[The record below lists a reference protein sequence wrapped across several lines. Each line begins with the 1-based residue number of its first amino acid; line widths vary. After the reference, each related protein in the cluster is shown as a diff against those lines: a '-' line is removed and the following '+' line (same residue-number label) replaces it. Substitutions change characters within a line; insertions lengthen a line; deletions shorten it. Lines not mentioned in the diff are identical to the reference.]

1 MTNFASVPADATIP
15 KNRCAVIGH
24 PIAHSLSPLLHRRAY
39 ELLGLAD
46 FQYDAIDVDENQLDD
61 FIEHLE
67 DENARGARWVGLSV
81 TAPNKQRLLTHG
93 EPNHLAK
100 QLSAGNTLIF
110 GSPNR
115 VYNTDV
121 TGMIAALGVRS
132 IKRAQT
138 AQLMGNG
145 ATARSTLAALNEL
158 GVEQVQV
165 NARSRERAESS
176 LAELAEGY
184 GIELSYADFDAP
196 AAFDVDLLVNSVPVN
211 LEVSD
216 CERLLAPAA
225 AVFELTYNH
234 YPSNLENCGRE
245 ADKKTLSGMD
255 LLVYQALDQ
264 IELMTGRRPDAEP
277 LLEAGYAALKTDRS
291 VEACSPRER
300 EPKFFPIGY

>member
-1 MTNFASVPADATIP
+1 MTNFASEPADATIQ

-46 FQYDAIDVDENQLDD
+46 FQYDAFDVDENQLDG

-67 DENARGARWVGLSV
+67 DENARGTRWVGLSV
-81 TAPNKQRLLTHG
+81 TAPNKQRLLAHG

-165 NARSRERAESS
+165 NARSRERAEFS

-211 LEVSD
+211 LEVPD

-245 ADKKTLSGMD
+245 AGKKTLSGMD

-277 LLEAGYAALKTDRS
+277 LLEAGYAALKN
-291 VEACSPRER
+291 
-300 EPKFFPIGY
+300 

>member
-1 MTNFASVPADATIP
+1 MTNFASGQGRV
-15 KNRCAVIGH
+15 NRCAVIGH
-24 PIAHSLSPLLHRRAY
+24 PIAHSLSPLLHRTAY
-39 ELLGLAD
+39 AQLGLLD
-46 FQYDAIDVDENQLDD
+46 FRYDAFDVDEHELDD
-61 FIEHLE
+61 FIADLE
-67 DENARGARWVGLSV
+67 AQNRDDARWVGLSV
-81 TAPNKQRLLTHG
+81 TAPNKPGLLSHG
-93 EPNHLAK
+93 VVDPLA
-100 QLSAGNTLIF
+100 QALHAGNTLIF
-110 GSPNR
+110 DSPNR

-165 NARSRERAESS
+165 NARSRERAEFS

-211 LEVSD
+211 LEVPD

-245 ADKKTLSGMD
+245 AGKKTLSGMD

-277 LLEAGYAALKTDRS
+277 LLEAGYAALKN
-291 VEACSPRER
+291 
-300 EPKFFPIGY
+300 